1 MIIRHFI
8 CLLVFCSNPAYAEI
22 YKWIDHTGRIHFGD
36 APGQSQ
42 QAQRVAVEINTY
54 QSDINSDSSSEL
66 NQSSVVMYATSWCGY
81 CRKARKYFKAND
93 IAYTE
98 YDIEKDM
105 SAKRRYDAF
114 GGRGVPVIFAGN
126 RRMNGFSE
134 TGFKR
139 LYDSVVN

>member
-1 MIIRHFI
+1 MIIRHLI
-8 CLLVFCSNPAYAEI
+8 CLLVLCSNPASAEI
-22 YKWIDHTGRIHFGD
+22 FKWVDQTGRIHFGD

-42 QAQRVAVEINTY
+42 QTERVEVEINTY
-54 QSDINSDSSSEL
+54 QSVINSDSGSEL

-114 GGRGVPVIFAGN
+114 GGRGVPVIFVGN

-134 TGFKR
+134 NGFKR
-139 LYDSVVN
+139 LYDSVAN